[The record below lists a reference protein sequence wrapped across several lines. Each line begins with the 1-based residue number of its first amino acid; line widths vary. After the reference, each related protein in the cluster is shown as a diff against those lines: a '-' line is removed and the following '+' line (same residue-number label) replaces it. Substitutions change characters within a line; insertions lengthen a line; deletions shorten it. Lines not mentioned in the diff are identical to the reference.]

1 MDSSLCVRTMHNPV
15 CRECLRSA
23 PYVLGHYC
31 CSTCVCLMSLVI
43 IVAVLVCALCPW
55 SLLLQYLCAPY
66 VLGRSLLAA
75 TCCVPL
81 SSCGNLR
88 GGVLLVVGWRRRVK
102 CVCYFYKPKFHKL
115 KLFYLKK
122 LLKCYI
128 NHIKSLEI

>member
-1 MDSSLCVRTMHNPV
+1 
-15 CRECLRSA
+15 
-23 PYVLGHYC
+23 
-31 CSTCVCLMSLVI
+31 MSLVV

-75 TCCVPL
+75 SCCAPL

-102 CVCYFYKPKFHKL
+102 CVCYFYTRTHL
-115 KLFYLKK
+115 NTKK
-122 LLKCYI
+122 KKKNSLLKSRCRNKEVVTCWLDLDLRSRLDIREYPQLKENNTQLI
-128 NHIKSLEI
+128 PRIS